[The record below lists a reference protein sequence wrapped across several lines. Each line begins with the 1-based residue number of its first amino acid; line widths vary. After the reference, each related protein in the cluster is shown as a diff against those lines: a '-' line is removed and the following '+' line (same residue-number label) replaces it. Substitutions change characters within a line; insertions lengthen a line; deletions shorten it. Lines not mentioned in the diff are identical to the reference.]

1 MLQASPDPRLRVP
14 GQRVPRPKAIDV
26 ADDPD
31 FAEAVHPRGGM
42 SSAPRM
48 YLKRVIGS
56 IPVIPTIQSSETWT

>member
-1 MLQASPDPRLRVP
+1 MLQALPGLRLRVP